1 MIQKR
6 RCVWGVTNAH
16 TVIVSFGA
24 VCSTSLNSGIA

>member
-6 RCVWGVTNAH
+6 RCVWGVTNAQ
-16 TVIVSFGA
+16 TAIVSFGA